1 MSADSVL
8 ESLPPPRLLFTAP
21 WEPILVR
28 RGDALGLRAM
38 ADRLGDVV
46 APDFS
51 NRITDGRW
59 LTILA
64 WCLCR
69 SHAVFHKTGRRNVSN
84 RLLARE
90 RYTWLRPLELMWV
103 ARTILLLG
111 DEASGRPLAGQRRV
125 RRWIDDAQV
134 APRFAMTPDQFR
146 AYRQT
151 GMYGGYRLAFRKWPR
166 LTRGGDGW
174 TPDVA
179 CTALA
184 KWLDGKLG
192 RAEPEFS
199 DDDVPVSK
207 WSTWKG
213 DEAGWWLKNWPKFN
227 AGGKNAEDNTL
238 PQRRTDAGKLPE
250 AHLLEPVVFG
260 VEVAGKRRRLVVK
273 LLSNSNAANHQEAVE
288 HLAHEMKDNEIV
300 QLLPSFACLADAGME
315 LMDAISMSLRKKPS
329 IGISELARRSEIRKH
344 CQQLIAASKAWAT
357 RKKGVSVR
365 HLDTADKFA
374 ARFPGAATRESLIAL
389 LGHHEQHGGGLRWF
403 VLRNDEVVARTNP
416 QGNSSRYRFRLWPLC
431 RLATQCGVIRSM
443 PSALARDGPE
453 DADDEG
459 EA

>member
-1 MSADSVL
+1 MSAVSVL

-28 RGDALGLRAM
+28 RGDALGLGAL
-38 ADRLGDVV
+38 ADRLGDAV

-69 SHAVFHKTGRRNVSN
+69 SHAVFHKTGRRNVGN

-90 RYTWLRPLELMWV
+90 RYMWLRPLELMWV
-103 ARTILLLG
+103 ARTILLLE
-111 DEASGRPLAGQRRV
+111 DEANGRPLAGQRRV
-125 RRWIDDAQV
+125 RRWIDGAQE
-134 APRFAMTPDQFR
+134 APCFAMTPDQFR

-151 GMYGGYRLAFRKWPR
+151 GMYGGYRLAFRKWPH

-174 TPDVA
+174 TPGVT
-179 CTALA
+179 CTDLA

-192 RAEPEFS
+192 GARPKFS

-207 WSTWKG
+207 WSIWKG
-213 DEAGWWLKNWPKFN
+213 HEASWWLKYWPEFN

-238 PQRRTDAGKLPE
+238 PRRRTDAGKLPE
-250 AHLLEPVVFG
+250 AHLLQPVVFG
-260 VEVAGKRRRLVVK
+260 PEVAGKRRRLVVK

-288 HLAHEMKDNEIV
+288 HLAHEMKDKEIV
-300 QLLPSFACLADAGME
+300 QLLPLFACLADAGME
-315 LMDAISMSLRKKPS
+315 LMDAISAMLRKKPA
-329 IGISELARRSEIRKH
+329 IKLSELAKRSEVQDYCK
-344 CQQLIAASKAWAT
+344 QLIAASKAWAT

-365 HLDTADKFA
+365 HIETADKFA
-374 ARFPGAATRESLIAL
+374 AKFPGAATRECLIAL
-389 LGHHEQHGGGLRWF
+389 LDHHEQHGGGLRWF
-403 VLRNDEVVARTNP
+403 VLRNDEVVARANP
-416 QGNSSRYRFRLWPLC
+416 LGTSSRYRFRLWPLC
-431 RLATQCGVIRSM
+431 RLATQCGVIRAI
-443 PSALARDGPE
+443 PSALALDEPE
-453 DADDEG
+453 DATELG